1 MKNITVL
8 TVSQLTYYIKSLFES
23 DENLKTV
30 FMVGEV
36 SNFVNHYK
44 SGHMY
49 FSLKDENSSI
59 KAIMFSYAAKNVRFN
74 IENGMKVLVRGRVD
88 IYEASGQYQIYVD
101 DIKPEGAGELN
112 LAFEQLK
119 LKRKFHPCQ
128 LK

>member
-74 IENGMKVLVRGRVD
+74 I
-88 IYEASGQYQIYVD
+88 
-101 DIKPEGAGELN
+101 
-112 LAFEQLK
+112 
-119 LKRKFHPCQ
+119 
-128 LK
+128 